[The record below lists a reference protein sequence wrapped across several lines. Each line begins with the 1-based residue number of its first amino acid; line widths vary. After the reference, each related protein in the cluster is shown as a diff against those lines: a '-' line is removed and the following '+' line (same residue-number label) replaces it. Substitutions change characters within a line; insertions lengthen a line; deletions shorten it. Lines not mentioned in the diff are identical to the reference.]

1 MQSIP
6 ENVED
11 ALGSNK
17 VFVFSKTYCP
27 YCTKAK
33 SHLDKLGVK
42 YDVVECDEVPLSS
55 KQKDQL
61 QKLTGITTFPNI
73 FIGTKSIGGCD
84 NLLKL
89 DSQGTL
95 KTYLD
100 EAGIAHN

>member
-17 VFVFSKTYCP
+17 VFVFSKTYCS

-33 SHLDKLGVK
+33 AHLDKLGVK
-42 YDVVECDEVPLSS
+42 YDAVECDVVSLSDN
-55 KQKDQL
+55 QKDQL
-61 QKLTGITTFPNI
+61 QKLSGFTSFPKI
-73 FIGTKSIGGCD
+73 FIGTKCIGGCD
-84 NLLKL
+84 DLLKL
-89 DSQGTL
+89 DSEGTL
-95 KTYLD
+95 KTCLD